1 MLQSEIIE
9 LGIGLVFVWF
19 LLSMLL
25 TVINEA
31 LVLVFR
37 IRAKNLWIG
46 VGRLINPA
54 VVQHS
59 QRLWDTVWRLPF
71 KRDHDFR
78 PQARAESA
86 SDPNVSVRAVGPK
99 HQLAPQ
105 LQAIYDSLAPVVND
119 ISVARR
125 RSKLTKIP
133 ADVFADAVMSLAAS
147 VHPNDL
153 VNAARQLNWIPERV
167 TLLESSLASAST
179 PTDVMRLTE
188 VLDLDLGDV
197 GDTDKRQVYIT
208 ASEMFTARDL
218 GDYFHSNPQL
228 AAIVRNAAAGLPV
241 GDATRAAKAAVAQYF
256 DREME
261 QVSALYQR
269 QSRKVLA
276 ILAFGVVLFFQANS
290 LGIISDLRNDSA
302 LREAVANDA
311 VATASAKTLDQAVA
325 QQCEPSGSTTT
336 TTVAGATTT
345 VDPYKAA
352 VEKFACAGKIVES
365 AKSLNLLP
373 DLDVIKRD
381 KTWSF
386 GDAWHYVAAR
396 NGLLGRAI
404 TLVALTFGSQ
414 FWFDILR
421 RMVGLKKTLSGGS
434 GSG

>member
-1 MLQSEIIE
+1 MTMLQSELIE

-31 LVLVFR
+31 LVLVLR

-78 PQARAESA
+78 PRARSESA
-86 SDPNVSVRAVGPK
+86 PDPLVSVKAVGPK

-105 LQAIYDSLAPVVND
+105 LQAIYDALAPVVNE
-119 ISVARR
+119 ISVAQR

-133 ADVFADAVMSLAAS
+133 SDVFADAVMSLAAS

-153 VNAARQLNWIPERV
+153 VNAARQLNWSPERV
-167 TLLESSLASAST
+167 SLLENALAAASES
-179 PTDVMRLTE
+179 TDVMRLTE
-188 VLDLDLGDV
+188 VLDLELGDV
-197 GDTDKRQVYIT
+197 ADTDKRRLYIT

-218 GDYFHSNPQL
+218 GDYFHGNPQL
-228 AAIVRNAAAGLPV
+228 AAFVRNAAAGLPV
-241 GDATRAAKAAVAQYF
+241 GEATRAAKAAVAQYY

-261 QVSALYQR
+261 QLSALYQR

-276 ILAFGVVLFFQANS
+276 ILAVGVVLFFQANS

-311 VATASAKTLDQAVA
+311 VATASAATLDQVVA
-325 QQCEPSGSTTT
+325 QQCKPTTTSSAPATTT
-336 TTVAGATTT
+336 TL
-345 VDPYKAA
+345 DPYKAA

-373 DLDVIKRD
+373 DLDVVKRD
-381 KTWSF
+381 NTWSL

-396 NGLLGRAI
+396 NGLLGRAM

-421 RMVGLKKTLSGGS
+421 RMVGLKKTLSSGGS
-434 GSG
+434 GAG